1 MKTLYLVRHAKSS
14 WEHSLQ
20 SDFERPLNERGMNA
34 APLVAR
40 RMKEKNVRPA
50 LIVTSPANRAQTTAE
65 IFAAILEYPEE
76 KIVQNMAIYTGN
88 TETLLQIMRSLPENC
103 NSAMLFGHN
112 PAMTEFSNF
121 LTGEHLDNIVT
132 CGVMCIDMGEKPW
145 EDAGKG
151 SGKRIWYDYPKKQA

>member
-20 SDFERPLNERGMNA
+20 SDFERPLNERGLQA

-40 RMKEKNVRPA
+40 RLKEKNIRPA

-65 IFAAILEYPEE
+65 IFADILEYPGE
-76 KIVQNMAIYTGN
+76 KIVQNMAIYTAN
-88 TETLLQIMRSLPENC
+88 AETLLQIMRSLPENS

-121 LTGEHLDNIVT
+121 LTGENLDNLVT
-132 CGVMCIDMGEKPW
+132 CGVLCIEMNEISWG
-145 EDAGKG
+145 DACKG
-151 SGKRIWYDYPKKQA
+151 SGKRIWYDYPKKQK